1 MTEPVYYNPDGTV
14 WTPAFKGQRPP
25 FQPGNELAFKE
36 GNKAAVT
43 HGAYTPARVDP
54 LAQQYVEA
62 MMADTDLPPMLRAP
76 YFREAV
82 YGYCM
87 ARAKRDLIAEWVSR
101 MPIQGAA
108 DSDRGKT
115 SPLELLRKW
124 ETTVDGKAKA
134 LGLTPAAWVRIHRD
148 LAGAHQADAVTLLTQ
163 ARAEA
168 ERAAITTMDVEAAV
182 PGAASNHPPPP
193 L

>member
-1 MTEPVYYNPDGTV
+1 MPDDVYYNPDGSV
-14 WTPAFKGQRPP
+14 WVPAFKGQRPP
-25 FQPGNELAFKE
+25 FQPGNQL
-36 GNKAAVT
+36 NLR
-43 HGAYTPARVDP
+43 HGANTPQIVDP
-54 LAQQYVEA
+54 LAQRYVEA
-62 MMADTDLPPMLRAP
+62 MLADDDLPPMIRAP
-76 YFREAV
+76 YFSEAV

-87 ARAKRDLIAEWVSR
+87 ARAKRDLIAAWCAGMS
-101 MPIQGAA
+101 IQEAA
-108 DSDRGKT
+108 DSERGRT

-168 ERAAITTMDVEAAV
+168 ERAAITTVDVEHT
-182 PGAASNHPPPP
+182 SDTDRHPPPP

>member
-1 MTEPVYYNPDGTV
+1 MVTEPVYYNPDGTV

-43 HGAYTPARVDP
+43 HGANSPRLVDP
-54 LAQQYVEA
+54 LAQRYVDA
-62 MMADTDLPPMLRAP
+62 MLADDDLPPMIRAP
-76 YFREAV
+76 YFSEAV

-87 ARAKRDLIAEWVSR
+87 ARAKRDLIAAWCAGMS
-101 MPIQGAA
+101 IQEAA
-108 DSDRGKT
+108 DSERGRT

-168 ERAAITTMDVEAAV
+168 ERAAITTVDVEHT
-182 PGAASNHPPPP
+182 SDTDNHPPPP